1 MAKIRIVTD
10 ATASLK
16 PEFIAQHQITV
27 LPVEI
32 GFGGERFVINSGDN
46 GKRLFERMAQGTAKP
61 CQAGIPAQ
69 TLQRTFEQLNKKTED
84 TLIILSS
91 ARLSQGYA
99 QARAAARLFLG
110 RCRIEV
116 VDSMSASW
124 GLGLVV
130 RQAVEAAEAG
140 LSLEETVRR
149 IRGLLPHIYVV
160 FFVDRLDY
168 LERGNRIGVA
178 QALLGTMLRIK
189 PLLLIEEG
197 EIVPLEK
204 VRTVRLAVEKLS
216 NFVAEFAQIE
226 ELAILQSP
234 LAEEMN
240 PLIKGLREQL
250 RMTFPG
256 RQFPVLAYD
265 PILACHLGP
274 EALGLMVYEKD

>member
-10 ATASLK
+10 ATASLE
-16 PEFIAQHQITV
+16 PDFIVDHQITV

-32 GFGGERFVINSGDN
+32 GFGDERFVINSGDN
-46 GKRLFERMAQGTAKP
+46 AKRLFERMAEGVAKP
-61 CQAGIPAQ
+61 CQATIPAQ
-69 TLQRTFEQLNKKTED
+69 TLQRTFEQLNQKSED

-91 ARLSQGYA
+91 AKLSQGYDK
-99 QARAAARLFLG
+99 ARAAARAYLG
-110 RCRIEV
+110 RCRIEI

-130 RQAVEAAEAG
+130 KQAVEAAEAG
-140 LSLEETVRR
+140 LSLEEIVRR
-149 IRGLLPHIYVV
+149 IRGILPHIYVV

-189 PLLLIEEG
+189 PLLLIEGG
-197 EIVPLEK
+197 EVVPLEK
-204 VRTVRLAVEKLS
+204 VRTVRLAVEKLG

-226 ELAILQSP
+226 QLAILQSP
-234 LAEEMN
+234 LAQEKN

-250 RMTFPG
+250 RALFPG
-256 RQFPVLAYD
+256 CTIPVMAYD

-274 EALGLMVYEKD
+274 EALGVMVYERD